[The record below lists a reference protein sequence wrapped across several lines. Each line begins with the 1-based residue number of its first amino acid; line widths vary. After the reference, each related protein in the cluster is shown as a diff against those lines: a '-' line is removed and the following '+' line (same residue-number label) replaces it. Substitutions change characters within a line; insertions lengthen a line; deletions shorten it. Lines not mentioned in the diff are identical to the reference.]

1 MTQNVS
7 TAMSHGRPPERQ
19 MTREE
24 IIAFF
29 ERRQAATDNL
39 DAAALAADY
48 APDCMVES
56 PMGGTHQGPVAV
68 EHVFRGW
75 FSAFLD
81 LKTQVEER
89 LIDGNRVVQIIK
101 SEGTH
106 IGEFLGLPPTGKP
119 FHFSGVMVYEI
130 RGRQIVRER
139 RIYDFTGLLL
149 QIGVLKA
156 KPA

>member
-1 MTQNVS
+1 MTQNATTV
-7 TAMSHGRPPERQ
+7 MSPGRPPERQ

-24 IIAFF
+24 IIGFF

-48 APDCMVES
+48 APDCIVES
-56 PMGGTHQGPVAV
+56 PMGGTHHGPAAV
-68 EHVFRGW
+68 EHVLRGW

-89 LIDGNRVVQIIK
+89 LIDGNRVVQILK
-101 SEGTH
+101 LEGTH
-106 IGEFLGLPPTGKP
+106 IGEFLGVPPTGKP
-119 FHFSGVMVYEI
+119 FHFSGVAVFEI